1 MDKAWQA
8 IQDNDNDDIGYQH
21 QPGAVEQRKKLEQAG
36 NLHWVHYLV
45 VALSILLTL
54 GAWYFSKQQIL
65 QKVEQQFVREVEL
78 TIEQIKERMALYE
91 NALWGGVSLI
101 DSNGSEV
108 SYQQWSAYANSLH
121 IEQTYPGINGIGVI
135 VYIKPHELVG
145 YLQKMREIRP
155 GYQIF
160 PKHNKQE
167 FWPITYIEP
176 EQPNRQA
183 VGLDIAFEKN
193 RYASIIKARDSGQA
207 QLTGPIALVQDA
219 KQTPGF
225 LFYTPFY
232 LDGRKPT
239 TVNER
244 QQYIKGVTYAPFIM
258 SKLMQGTLAEHKRHV
273 AVRITDN
280 SEALYHD
287 SQTDPDPMFKKK
299 IIVPMYGRQWH
310 FDIRSNLSFRQ
321 AVDSSQPNFI
331 LIGGLIID
339 GLLLGLFIF
348 LSRANRTALFYA
360 DQMTAELKTKTRNLE
375 KSNRD
380 LEEFSYVASH
390 DLKSPLNAIKQ
401 LAGWLEEDCV
411 EFLPDSSRGHLKLLK
426 QRSERM
432 MTLLND
438 LLAYARIGSQVY
450 DNEEINLKEMS
461 IEIFTFLDAPNEFS
475 CTAPDVQLK
484 IARIPFDF
492 AMRNLISNA
501 IKHHDKSTGKITISY
516 QKKTGFHQIRVQ
528 DDGPGIPPALHKKAM
543 EMFQT
548 LRPRDQVEGSGMGL
562 AMVNKFTEHQGGK
575 LTIDSDGSRG
585 TGIILLW
592 PREELPD

>member
-1 MDKAWQA
+1 MDKALQEVQYADHNIGCQKRPDA
-8 IQDNDNDDIGYQH
+8 I
-21 QPGAVEQRKKLEQAG
+21 EQRKKLEHAG

-65 QKVEQQFVREVEL
+65 QKVEQQFEREAEQ
-78 TIEQIKERMALYE
+78 TIELIKERMELYE

-101 DSNGSEV
+101 DSNGSDI
-108 SYQQWSAYANSLH
+108 SYQQWAAYANSLH
-121 IEQTYPGINGIGVI
+121 IEKTYPGINGIGVI
-135 VYIKPHELVG
+135 FNIQPQQLSS
-145 YLQKMREIRP
+145 YLQKIRQNRP
-155 GYQIF
+155 NYQIF
-160 PKHNKQE
+160 PRHNKQE

-176 EQPNRQA
+176 EQPNRKA
-183 VGLDIAFEKN
+183 VGLDMAFERN
-193 RYASIIKARDSGQA
+193 RYASIIKARDSGKA
-207 QLTGPIALVQDA
+207 QLTGPITLVQDA

-232 LDGRKPT
+232 LDGRKPV
-239 TVNER
+239 TVSER
-244 QQYIKGVTYAPFIM
+244 QHYIKGMTYAPFIM
-258 SKLMQGTLAEHKRHV
+258 NKLMQGTLAEHKRHV
-273 AVRITDN
+273 AVRISDN
-280 SEALYHD
+280 SEELYYD
-287 SQTDPDPMFKKK
+287 SQTDPEPMFKKK
-299 IIVPMYGRQWH
+299 VTVPMYGRQWH
-310 FDIRSNLSFRQ
+310 FDIRSNLGFRQ
-321 AVDSSQPNFI
+321 AVDNSQPNFI
-331 LIGGLIID
+331 LVGGIIID
-339 GLLLGLFIF
+339 SLLLGLFIF

-360 DQMTAELKTKTRNLE
+360 DQMTAELESKTRNLE

-401 LAGWLEEDCV
+401 LVGWLEEDCS
-411 EFLPDSSRGHLKLLK
+411 EFIPDSSKGHLQLLK

-438 LLAYARIGSQVY
+438 LLAYARIGSLVY
-450 DNEEINLKEMS
+450 DDEEVDLKEMAAD
-461 IEIFTFLDAPNEFS
+461 IFAFLDAPEGFS
-475 CTAPDVQLK
+475 CSAPEVKLK

-492 AMRNLISNA
+492 VMRNLISNA
-501 IKHHDKSTGKITISY
+501 IKHHDKSTGNITISY
-516 QKKTGFHQIRVQ
+516 QQKNGFHQIRVQ
-528 DDGPGIPPALHKKAM
+528 DDGPGIPPQLHKKAM

-585 TGIILLW
+585 TGIIVLW
-592 PREELPD
+592 PIDQADT

>member
-1 MDKAWQA
+1 MQHAA
-8 IQDNDNDDIGYQH
+8 GDIGCQK
-21 QPGAVEQRKKLEQAG
+21 QPGAIDQRKKLEQAG

-54 GAWYFSKQQIL
+54 GAWYFSKQQVL
-65 QKVEQQFVREVEL
+65 QKVEQQFDREAQQ
-78 TIEQIKERMALYE
+78 TIELIKERMELYE

-101 DSNGSEV
+101 DSNGSEI
-108 SYQQWSAYANSLH
+108 SHQQWSAYANSLH
-121 IEQTYPGINGIGVI
+121 IEKTYPGINGIGVI
-135 VYIKPHELVG
+135 FNIQPHQLAA
-145 YLQKMREIRP
+145 YLQKIRQSRP

-160 PKHNKQE
+160 PEHNKQE
-167 FWPITYIEP
+167 FWPVTYIEP
-176 EQPNRQA
+176 ERPNRKA
-183 VGLDIAFEKN
+183 VGLDMAFERN
-193 RYASIIKARDSGQA
+193 RYASIIKARDSGEA
-207 QLTGPIALVQDA
+207 QLTGPITLVQDA
-219 KQTPGF
+219 RQTPGF

-232 LDGRKPT
+232 LNARKPT
-239 TVNER
+239 TLAAR

-258 SKLMQGTLAEHKRHV
+258 SKLMQGTLAEHKRYV

-280 SEALYHD
+280 SEELYYD
-287 SQTDPDPMFKKK
+287 SQSDPEPMFKKK
-299 IIVPMYGRQWH
+299 TIVPMYGRQWH
-310 FDIRSNLSFRQ
+310 FDIRSNLNFRQ
-321 AVDSSQPNFI
+321 AVDNSQPNFI

-339 GLLLGLFIF
+339 SLLLGLFIF

-360 DQMTAELKTKTRNLE
+360 DQMTAELETKTRNLE

-401 LAGWLEEDCV
+401 LVGWLEEDCI

-438 LLAYARIGSQVY
+438 LLAYARIGSQIY
-450 DNEEINLKEMS
+450 DNEDVNLREMS
-461 IEIFTFLDAPNEFS
+461 AEIFTFLDAPDGFS
-475 CTAPDVQLK
+475 CSAPDISIK

-492 AMRNLISNA
+492 VMRNLISNA
-501 IKHHDKSTGKITISY
+501 IKHHDRATGKITVSY
-516 QKKTGFHQIRVQ
+516 QKKTGFHQFRIQ
-528 DDGPGIPPALHKKAM
+528 DDGPGIPPPLHKKAM

-562 AMVNKFTEHQGGK
+562 AMVNKFAEHQGGQ
-575 LTIDSDGSRG
+575 LTIESDGGRG
-585 TGIILLW
+585 TGIVILW
-592 PREELPD
+592 PMEKLLD